1 MDFKLTIDVSK
12 ANLCKIQGCNDE
24 LLLYFTLYSLNLT
37 LRLQAGFIPAA
48 RGYQESFSSIDSTTT
63 TLDTWIVHWEGPP
76 CFINKYET
84 VIEKR
89 DRGEQKVCSGFA
101 SF

>member
-48 RGYQESFSSIDSTTT
+48 MG
-63 TLDTWIVHWEGPP
+63 
-76 CFINKYET
+76 
-84 VIEKR
+84 
-89 DRGEQKVCSGFA
+89 
-101 SF
+101 